1 MNRSVF
7 DFIDYKSYLA
17 VRLPTT
23 GAERGNRARL
33 AAHLKCQPAF
43 VTQVLT
49 GKPHFSLEHAVLIDD
64 FLQHTADEGR
74 FFLLLVHHGRA
85 GTGPLR
91 NHYALQL
98 ETLRAKHKKIGE
110 RVKPE
115 QSLTQENM
123 HRYYSNW
130 IPSAIHVLVMVPGK
144 WTPKSIADR
153 LRLPV
158 ASVTETIDFLLQVGI
173 VAENADGSLAATG
186 RRMHLKNDNSMI
198 HKHNSNWR
206 IRALNALDVDDP
218 INLHYSGPIALS
230 RANAELLRN
239 WMLHLIERLE
249 PVLAEPNEEELF
261 ALTMDL
267 FRV

>member
-1 MNRSVF
+1 MNRTIF
-7 DFIDYKSYLA
+7 DFIDYKNYLA

-23 GAERGNRARL
+23 GPERGIRARL

-49 GKPHFSLEHAVLIDD
+49 GKPHFSLEHAVLVDE
-64 FLQHTADEGR
+64 FLEHTGDEGK

-85 GTGPLR
+85 GTASLR
-91 NHYALQL
+91 KHYGVQL
-98 ETLRAKHKKIGE
+98 DSLRAKHQKISE

-115 QSLTQENM
+115 QSLTQESM

-130 IPSAIHVLVMVPGK
+130 IPSAIHVLLMVPGK
-144 WTPKSIADR
+144 WTPKAIADR
-153 LRLPV
+153 LKLPV
-158 ASVTETIDFLLQVGI
+158 ASVMDTIAFLQETGI
-173 VAENADGSLAATG
+173 VAENAEGYLAATG
-186 RRMHLKNDNSMI
+186 RRMHLKHDNLMI

-206 IRALNALDVDDP
+206 IRALTALDVDDP

-230 RANAELLRN
+230 KANAELLRN

-249 PVLAEPNEEELF
+249 PVLAEPNEEDLF

-267 FRV
+267 FKV